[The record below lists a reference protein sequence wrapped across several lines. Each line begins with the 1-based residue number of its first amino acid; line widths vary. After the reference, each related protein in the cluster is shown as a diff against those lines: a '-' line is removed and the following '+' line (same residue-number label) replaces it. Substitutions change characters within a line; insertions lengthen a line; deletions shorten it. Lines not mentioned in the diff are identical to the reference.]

1 MMDVWELIAKL
12 REKYRDRAWQPIIE
26 AEIMADEIAKK
37 VVSELLPRLP
47 RERVF
52 KPEIKPPHS
61 LTKSKTF
68 NLIEETNVAGSLIE
82 VSLTI
87 TNTNFNVYL
96 KVDGEMLLTGK
107 SFTELMSLSRDLA
120 WLTAIQDP
128 NTSEY
133 WLQIAGIEWKRE
145 FVLTIEPNEEITFY
159 NISWSYIKYLG

>member
-1 MMDVWELIAKL
+1 MQNQIDNDIAEIVRALQKIGNNLSGLGALLNNLADDINQLNIKL
-12 REKYRDRAWQPIIE
+12 RPLLL
-26 AEIMADEIAKK
+26 
-37 VVSELLPRLP
+37 ELNQL
-47 RERVF
+47 RVRV
-52 KPEIKPPHS
+52 KECD
-61 LTKSKTF
+61 